1 MRALLVVL
9 VAGCVVQ
16 GTPRSGD
23 PGWSFPGDTGR
34 DPCQSDGDCA
44 GGDVCARDGGC
55 WAPSEVRAVHVT
67 WMLGGMPAS
76 TTTCA
81 SAVDLQIGFY
91 APGSNASE
99 LGYAPVPCVQ
109 GKFSVDKLPV
119 AYTRVRLGR
128 ASSDHGWES
137 AAFDGATGEAT
148 LDLPF

>member
-9 VAGCVVQ
+9 FAGCVVQ
-16 GTPRSGD
+16 GTHRSDDPGWIFPGD
-23 PGWSFPGDTGR
+23 PGQDH
-34 DPCQSDGDCA
+34 CQSEGDCT

-55 WAPSEVRAVHVT
+55 WAPSEVRPAHAT
-67 WMLGGMPAS
+67 WTLSGMPAS
-76 TTTCA
+76 PTTCA
-81 SAVDLQIGFY
+81 ATLDLQIGFY
-91 APGSNASE
+91 APSSSVAE

-137 AAFDGATGEAT
+137 AAFDSTTGEAT

>member
-9 VAGCVVQ
+9 FAGCVVQ
-16 GTPRSGD
+16 STPGSD
-23 PGWSFPGDTGR
+23 EPGWIFPGGTGKDACR
-34 DPCQSDGDCA
+34 SDGDCS

-55 WAPSEVRAVHVT
+55 WAPSEVRPAHAT
-67 WMLGGMPAS
+67 WALRGKPAS
-76 TTTCA
+76 PTTCA
-81 SAVDLQIGFY
+81 AAPDLQIGFY
-91 APGSNASE
+91 APSSSIDE

-128 ASSDHGWES
+128 ATSDHGWQS
-137 AAFDGATGEAT
+137 AAIDGTTGEAT